1 MFVGRSVQNQKDYR
15 LLHIELLAYARYMSQ
30 QEKTLSGTNPAVESS
45 SSPFWSKN
53 SPRTFLP
60 RLLNA
65 LLWLVFCSMA
75 GTGLLLAFRLPAGSR
90 GGRGLSALGLSR
102 HEWGDFH
109 TWLSYAFLALTF
121 THLALHWRWFWH
133 IAARKRRWPLVL
145 GLGAGIALLLA
156 LALQPVRSHGTQNG
170 APHHERGNR

>member
-156 LALQPVRSHGTQNG
+156 LALQPVSSQRTSNE
-170 APHHERGNR
+170 APHHERANK